1 MLATTPRLYA
11 STHEACASST
21 GQRIVV
27 AASSAAVISARLAGH
42 PAWHKDA
49 ASHSPAT
56 LGRAGDIRFPMMH
69 ASMWFSQDGIPAD
82 QTILTLRVWRRP
94 CDLSICTIS
103 RQVHARAHSHAP
115 ACPPRH
121 TAEQPL
127 QPRALV
133 SPSLPVTSHSS
144 PLAVNVG
151 ATRCIRS
158 LISQRPRAQHC
169 TTSKRHYLA
178 SEASK
183 QKLTGR
189 ARYQLSAQTPPWTC
203 LPGRPTSPRPL
214 RRHSARATRTGKTG
228 YAGILLL
235 IRLHPKM
242 TSLLPAQARMILPS
256 RILPSQL

>member
-1 MLATTPRLYA
+1 MKCSHKRTSSFQVYSETDETRPTWLSPLPSLAFGLRGEETRRTQCCMLATTPRLYA

-82 QTILTLRVWRRP
+82 QTILTLRVWMRP

-115 ACPPRH
+115 AH
-121 TAEQPL
+121 
-127 QPRALV
+127 
-133 SPSLPVTSHSS
+133 HD
-144 PLAVNVG
+144 
-151 ATRCIRS
+151 
-158 LISQRPRAQHC
+158 
-169 TTSKRHYLA
+169 TTHR
-178 SEASK
+178 
-183 QKLTGR
+183 
-189 ARYQLSAQTPPWTC
+189 
-203 LPGRPTSPRPL
+203 
-214 RRHSARATRTGKTG
+214 
-228 YAGILLL
+228 
-235 IRLHPKM
+235 
-242 TSLLPAQARMILPS
+242 
-256 RILPSQL
+256 